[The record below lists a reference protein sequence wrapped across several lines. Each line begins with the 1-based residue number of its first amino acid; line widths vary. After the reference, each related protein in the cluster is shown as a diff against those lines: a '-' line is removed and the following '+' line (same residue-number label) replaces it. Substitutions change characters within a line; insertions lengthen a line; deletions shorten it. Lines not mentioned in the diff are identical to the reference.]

1 MVRPD
6 GNVLHEHKIYNFN
19 QSSVTQL
26 GDDSTTFNGT
36 MTITLR
42 EGPVEN
48 AALIVITAPRRFHCN
63 LGGPKKAVDNH
74 FGPTP
79 IHGMVLPEGNE
90 E

>member
-1 MVRPD
+1 MVSVWD
-6 GNVLHEHKIYNFN
+6 EHKIYNFN

-26 GDDSTTFNGT
+26 GDDSTMFNGT

-48 AALIVITAPRRFHCN
+48 DSGYIQLLDDSIAIWVDPR
-63 LGGPKKAVDNH
+63 AVDNH

-90 E
+90 K